1 MTGGVILTILVHNA
15 RKPLPEG
22 YTPIYVGRKTTYQPA
37 FGADFGSLGNPFI
50 INKSATR
57 RETVILYR
65 QWLPTRLQ
73 ADTPQARAIDALAER
88 VRAGERLLLICWFIC
103 SFSGVSSMSNLH
115 SKAV

>member
-1 MTGGVILTILVHNA
+1 MTVTVHNA

-37 FGADFGSLGNPFI
+37 FGADFSTLGNPFV

-57 RETVILYR
+57 RDTIILYR

-73 ADTPQARAIDALAER
+73 ADTPQARALEGLVER
-88 VRAGERLLLICWFIC
+88 VRAGESLLLICWCAPLVCHADVIKQEVERLVE
-103 SFSGVSSMSNLH
+103 G
-115 SKAV
+115 